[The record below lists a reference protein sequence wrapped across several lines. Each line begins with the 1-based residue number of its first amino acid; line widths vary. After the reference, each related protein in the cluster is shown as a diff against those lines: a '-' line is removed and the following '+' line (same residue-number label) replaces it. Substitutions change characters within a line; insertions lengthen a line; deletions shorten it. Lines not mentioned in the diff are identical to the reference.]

1 MPERENPYRSD
12 IPGAGPFVGRTA
24 ELDLLASALRT
35 GRRAIAAVM
44 GGRGMGKTA
53 LALELQKRLTTDG
66 TRAVHLVRR
75 PSRDAAA
82 FLSQLASILGLPL
95 DPIMPVES
103 IVEAVAALDCS
114 RVVLLLDEVDGL
126 ISSDAGRDLLENL
139 RAAYEQLGGRLGLVI
154 FGGSRLQDLLS
165 SEVSPFL
172 RTAQWIP
179 LVGLSLPETAAL
191 LREPLDLAIPDLLV
205 EAIWEQT
212 GGHPLLLQM
221 LMERAVA
228 LAPHAAQ
235 LHEALRGLAEE
246 QLAATL
252 FPIWWDNLTPRGQSV
267 YRTLIGL
274 RRPLERREWAVTLG
288 NGPDAVVEILKTTGV
303 ARTDG
308 GQLLPRCALFR
319 VWLEQNHPIA
329 EASPHAV
336 HPIADDTPFDRLGA
350 HPFEQLVVSAVARWA
365 RATVEFPT
373 WHLRLSPAA
382 GNARLLPEQHFQLC
396 LLTALLQLDLLAEP
410 EALSSGRGRADL
422 KVRWSPDP
430 GRRRACIEVK
440 LWGGTGYKDVV
451 EQVLGYAVNGDDF
464 ACVVMV
470 DRQSKPLHVRYR
482 EECLRAG
489 TLGEIV
495 WPDGE
500 GPRSQIRYPA
510 FITRHPQASGG
521 HLRVHH
527 ILVQLPSDSTP

>member
-12 IPGAGPFVGRTA
+12 IPGEGPFVGRSSEIA
-24 ELDLLASALRT
+24 QLAGALRT

-53 LALELQKRLTTDG
+53 LAIELHRRLAADG
-66 TRAVHLVRR
+66 TKVVHLVRR

-95 DPIMPVES
+95 DPILPVES
-103 IVEAVAALDCS
+103 IVEAIGALDCS
-114 RVVLLLDEVDGL
+114 RVVLLLDEIDGL
-126 ISSDAGRDLLENL
+126 IASEAGRDLLENL
-139 RAAYEQLGGRLGLVI
+139 RAAYEQLGGRLGVVI

-179 LVGLSLPETAAL
+179 LLGLSLAETAAL
-191 LREPLDLAIPDLLV
+191 LRDPLGLTIPDPLV
-205 EAIWEQT
+205 EAVWEQT

-228 LAPHAAQ
+228 LAPDAAQ

-252 FPIWWDNLTPRGQSV
+252 FPIWWDNLTPRGQSA
-267 YRTLIGL
+267 YRTLISL
-274 RRPLERREWAVTLG
+274 RRPLDRQEWAVTLG

-319 VWLEQNHPIA
+319 VWLEQNHPFA
-329 EASPHAV
+329 ETTPHPAGSV
-336 HPIADDTPFDRLGA
+336 ADDAPFEVLGA
-350 HPFEQLVVSAVARWA
+350 HAFERLVVSGVARWA

-373 WHLRLSPAA
+373 WHLRLSQTT

-396 LLTALLQLDLLAEP
+396 LLTALLQRDLLAEP
-410 EALSSGRGRADL
+410 EPLSSARVGARARGREGAL
-422 KVRWSPDP
+422 VS
-430 GRRRACIEVK
+430 GSTEASV
-440 LWGGTGYKDVV
+440 
-451 EQVLGYAVNGDDF
+451 
-464 ACVVMV
+464 
-470 DRQSKPLHVRYR
+470 YR
-482 EECLRAG
+482 
-489 TLGEIV
+489 
-495 WPDGE
+495 
-500 GPRSQIRYPA
+500 S
-510 FITRHPQASGG
+510 
-521 HLRVHH
+521 
-527 ILVQLPSDSTP
+527 